1 MSTSRTDGREHMS
14 YQYLLFDLDGTLT
27 DPGIGITNSVMHALK
42 KYNINVNDRA
52 CLYKFIGPPLIDSF
66 MEFYNFSREQAEQ
79 AVIYYREYFMDKGL
93 FENQPYEDI
102 EHVLETLK
110 AKQKTLIVATSKLT
124 IMAEKILEHF
134 KLRQYFADV
143 VGSNMDN
150 TRTTKSEVI
159 QYILDNRNIT
169 DLKQAIM
176 IGDRK
181 HDIIGAKTCGL
192 DSIGVLYGYGDQEEH
207 RKAGATY
214 IAKYPKDILPYVL

>member
-1 MSTSRTDGREHMS
+1 MS

-27 DPGIGITNSVMHALK
+27 DPGIGITNSVMYALK
-42 KYNINVNDRA
+42 KFNISVNDRA

-66 MEFYNFSREQAEQ
+66 MEFYNFSREKAEQ
-79 AVIYYREYFMDKGL
+79 ALVYYREYFMDKGI

-102 EHVLETLK
+102 VHVLEKLK
-110 AKQKTLIVATSKLT
+110 AEQKTLIVATSKPT
-124 IMAEKILEHF
+124 MMAEKILEHF
-134 KLRQYFADV
+134 ELSQYFSLV

-150 TRTTKSEVI
+150 TRTTKAEVI
-159 QYILDNRNIT
+159 QYILENCNIT
-169 DLKQAIM
+169 DLSQVVM

-207 RKAGATY
+207 RRAGATY
-214 IAKYPKDILPYVL
+214 IAKSPNDILPYVL

>member
-1 MSTSRTDGREHMS
+1 MS

-27 DPGIGITNSVMHALK
+27 DPGIGITNSVMYALK

-66 MEFYNFSREQAEQ
+66 MEFNNFSREQAEQ

-110 AKQKTLIVATSKLT
+110 AKQKTLIVATSKPT

-134 KLRQYFADV
+134 ELRQYFSEV

-159 QYILDNRNIT
+159 QYILENRYIT
-169 DLKQAIM
+169 DLRQAVM